1 MLIQYVKGKADNI
14 SCRSDKINVGS
25 PANMIALSD
34 FLVGSSDKISYPTYT
49 SESRLYMSGLPTLH
63 LRIFRKNMS
72 GITEL
77 RKLRFRFLNLNLSES
92 PTYMTAMSLYTSV
105 VGIAEEKNR
114 KFRQPKYF
122 AEPPTYMSDF
132 PKNTSVVGRSIL
144 HFLQCNSMT
153 PLLTNER

>member
-1 MLIQYVKGKADNI
+1 MSEVPQIWSHCPIFLSEVPTKFHIRHIHRKAGCI
-14 SCRSDKINVGS
+14 CRNSRHCTC
-25 PANMIALSD
+25 
-34 FLVGSSDKISYPTYT
+34 GSS
-49 SESRLYMSGLPTLH
+49 EENL
-63 LRIFRKNMS
+63 S

-122 AEPPTYMSDF
+122 AETPTYMSDF

-144 HFLQCNSMT
+144 HFLQCRALEKVSVYIW
-153 PLLTNER
+153 